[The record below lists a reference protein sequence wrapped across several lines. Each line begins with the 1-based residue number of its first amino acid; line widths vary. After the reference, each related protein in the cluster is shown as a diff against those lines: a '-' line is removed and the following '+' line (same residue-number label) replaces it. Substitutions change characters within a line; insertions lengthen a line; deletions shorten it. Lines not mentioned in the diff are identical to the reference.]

1 MIPRLRR
8 RLALTLT
15 VVCLAACASPE
26 ASRVRG
32 GGPGADPGNHDRI
45 TELHSGAQMYYRT
58 PCRTVKVK
66 CSGPT
71 PAFGTRGT

>member
-1 MIPRLRR
+1 MTPRY
-8 RLALTLT
+8 RLWLTLT
-15 VVCLAACASPE
+15 LAGLAGCASPE

-32 GGPGADPGNHDRI
+32 GGPGADLGNHDAV
-45 TELHSGAQMYYRT
+45 TELHQGAKMYYRT

-66 CSGPT
+66 CSGPM